1 MAIIID
7 LNDFQSMVSDG
18 GYAGTKE
25 LTDATVLLCLSF
37 ILNAESSEHW
47 LGAFY
52 ELTQFEQDE
61 IDEIVANAKAELM

>member
-1 MAIIID
+1 MAIIIN
-7 LNDFQSMVSDG
+7 LNEFQSIVADG

-37 ILNAESSEHW
+37 LLNAQLEEHW
-47 LGAFY
+47 VGAFQ
-52 ELTQFEQDE
+52 ELTSFEIDE